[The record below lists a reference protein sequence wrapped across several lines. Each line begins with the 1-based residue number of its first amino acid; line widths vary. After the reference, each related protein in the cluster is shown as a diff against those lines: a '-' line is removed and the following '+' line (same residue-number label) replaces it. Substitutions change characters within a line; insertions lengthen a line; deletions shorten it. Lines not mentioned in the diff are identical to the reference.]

1 MTQPTRVRIGRKP
14 LCVKEVVDVSFGK
27 AGVTLSPDRTVLKR
41 INAGVSFLEQSWQ
54 NGSSVY
60 GVTTGFGAS
69 VDRPVPSNLVYDL
82 SRQITR
88 FHRCGLGHFLSEPA
102 TRAVLLVRLL
112 SLSNGYSGVRPAVL
126 HLLRDF
132 INEGVL
138 PLIPEEG
145 SVGASGD
152 LTPLSYVAAALMG
165 EGDVL
170 FQGRRR
176 TARAALRAIRRQ
188 PLSLKPKES
197 LAVMNGTSVMTALAC
212 LAIDRAEYFERLTT
226 RITAL
231 SVWALH
237 GNPLHFEPDLFR
249 LKCHPGPVSVARRL
263 WRETSLE
270 QVPPRA
276 LSHRLQDTYALR
288 CAPHV
293 IGVLTDAV
301 VWMKR
306 HVEIEMNSSNDN
318 PLVDGEKGKIMHG
331 GHFYGG
337 HIAFAMDGLKNA
349 VANVADLLDRQLA
362 LLVDV
367 RTNRGLPANLSGS
380 HRNRHPVNHGLKAM
394 QIGTSAWTAEA
405 LKLTMPA
412 SVFSRS
418 TECHNQDKV
427 SMGTIAARDAL
438 RVLEL
443 SEQVAAAVL
452 LASFQGIELR
462 LKLNRLDLKHIPKII
477 QDHFHSF
484 REKIAFLA
492 EDRPLDKDLRSL
504 LNLIRNKVWDL

>member
-1 MTQPTRVRIGRKP
+1 MTHNTRVRIGPKP
-14 LCVKEVVDVSFGK
+14 LSVKDVVNVSQEK
-27 AGVTLSPDRTVLKR
+27 SSVLLSPGRPVLKR
-41 INAGVSFLEQSWQ
+41 IQAGVAYLEQARLS
-54 NGSSVY
+54 GDSVY

-69 VDRPVPSNLVYDL
+69 VDRPVPSGLVHDL

-88 FHRCGLGHFLSEPA
+88 FHRCGLGKYLSESA

-126 HLLRDF
+126 NLLKDF
-132 INEGVL
+132 INLGVL

-165 EGDVL
+165 EGTVL
-170 FQGRRR
+170 FQGRQMN
-176 TARAALRAIRRQ
+176 AKNALRAIHRK
-188 PLSLKPKES
+188 PLSLWPKES

-212 LAIDRAEYFERLTT
+212 LALDRADYFERLAT
-226 RITAL
+226 RITSL

-249 LKCHPGPVSVARRL
+249 LKNHPGPTYVAQRL
-263 WRETSLE
+263 WKETSLE
-270 QVPPRA
+270 HVPPRS

-293 IGVLTDAV
+293 IGVLTDAMD
-301 VWMKR
+301 WMNR
-306 HVEIEMNSSNDN
+306 HIEIELNSSNDN
-318 PLVDGEKGKIMHG
+318 PLVDGEKRKIMHG

-337 HIAFAMDGLKNA
+337 HVAFAMDGLKNA
-349 VANVADLLDRQLA
+349 VANVADLLDRQMA

-367 RTNRGLPANLSGS
+367 RSNRGLPANLSGS
-380 HRNRHPVNHGLKAM
+380 HRDRHPVNHGLKAL

-443 SEQVAAAVL
+443 SEQVAAAL
-452 LASFQGIELR
+452 LLSSFQGIELR
-462 LKLNRLDLKHIPKII
+462 LKLNMLDLRHIPKVI

-484 REKIAFLA
+484 RQKVSFLG
-492 EDRPLDKDLRSL
+492 EDRPLDKDLRAIL
-504 LNLIRNKVWDL
+504 HLIREKKWPL